1 VFRISS
7 FCKFHSIVHIPLHIR
22 GVEYELNIEVLL
34 QVGGGIDLF

>member
-7 FCKFHSIVHIPLHIR
+7 YCKFHSIVHIPLHIR
-22 GVEYELNIEVLL
+22 GAEYELNIEVL